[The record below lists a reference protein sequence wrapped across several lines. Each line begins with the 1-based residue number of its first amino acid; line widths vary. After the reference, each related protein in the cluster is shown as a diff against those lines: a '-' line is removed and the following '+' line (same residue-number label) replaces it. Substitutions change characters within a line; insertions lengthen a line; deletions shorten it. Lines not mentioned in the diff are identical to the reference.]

1 MDKFL
6 NKENI
11 VICVV
16 VAFALIQSNYFATKM
31 DIANLKLD
39 ISHLESQLKDY
50 SDKNDKEILNGIEIK
65 LQKISDKIDR
75 L

>member
-1 MDKFL
+1 MEKFL

-16 VAFALIQSNYFATKM
+16 VAFALVQSNYFATKL
-31 DIANLKLD
+31 DVSNLKLD
-39 ISHLESQLKDY
+39 MAQMKSELKDY
-50 SDKNDKEILNGIEIK
+50 SDKGDRDILNNIEIK

>member
-1 MDKFL
+1 
-6 NKENI
+6 
-11 VICVV
+11 
-16 VAFALIQSNYFATKM
+16 M